1 MQLPFYTSDDV
12 CRSIRNVKFLNQG
25 FYNMRCFV
33 MFVTAVCFQFLLKLK
48 WPKNKS
54 SDHLSEPDKLS
65 KISQVL
71 EKSQENFAV
80 RLTLSFS
87 KQLVSH
93 ISVCHRYVFS
103 AFQNAQNI
111 FCYQVCKPSPK
122 GRHAKGQPWQDVASS
137 CMTILRATLFSN

>member
-1 MQLPFYTSDDV
+1 MQPPPHTSDDA
-12 CRSIRNVKFLNQG
+12 CRSTRNAKLPNQG
-25 FYNMRCFV
+25 LHNMRRPA
-33 MFVTAVCFQFLLKLK
+33 MPVTAVCFQFLLKLK

-122 GRHAKGQPWQDVASS
+122 GRHAKGQP
-137 CMTILRATLFSN
+137 